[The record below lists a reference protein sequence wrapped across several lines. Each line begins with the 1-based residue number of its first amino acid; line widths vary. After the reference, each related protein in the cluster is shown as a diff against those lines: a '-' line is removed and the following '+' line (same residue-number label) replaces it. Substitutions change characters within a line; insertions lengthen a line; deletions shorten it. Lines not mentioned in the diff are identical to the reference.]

1 MLFIICLLIFLLIST
16 HFLGIKFALISMAS
30 ILFIIATIRLFFPNL
45 YEKFLKRMLGE
56 SPKFYY
62 SNKYLQSISTYA
74 ISICIFLTVNNFKKA
89 ENKHLLTTLASIV
102 IMILICIKAI
112 NAVSKRV
119 ENKKE
124 RLLILIALI
133 FILAVIDVFLCIF
146 LNSHNLI

>member
-1 MLFIICLLIFLLIST
+1 MLFVICLLVFLLIAT
-16 HFLGIKFALISMAS
+16 HFLGIKFALIFIAS
-30 ILFIIATIRLFFPNL
+30 ILFIIATIRLFFPKL
-45 YEKFLKRMLGE
+45 YKRFLRKMLGE
-56 SPKFYY
+56 YPKFYY

-74 ISICIFLTVNNFKKA
+74 ISICIFLTVNNFEKA

-102 IMILICIKAI
+102 IMILISIKAI

-119 ENKKE
+119 ENKIE
-124 RLLILIALI
+124 RLFILIALI